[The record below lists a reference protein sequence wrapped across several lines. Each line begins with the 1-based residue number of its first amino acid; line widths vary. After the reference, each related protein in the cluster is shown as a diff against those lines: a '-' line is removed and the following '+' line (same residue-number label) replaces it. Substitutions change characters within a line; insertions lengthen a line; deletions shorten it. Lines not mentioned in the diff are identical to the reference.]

1 MAVPNGQSAIFYDP
15 FWFSISSSDS
25 FFPMMIFEQPRTF
38 LWWVIRSSSVLAT
51 ETVHD
56 QGRYNI
62 TDTWRMRYAELVVP
76 ILQKITVFTLEMEN
90 FKFQLNSGEISANFS
105 YENLFF
111 YIFPEMI
118 SSYLMVYLGRASWV
132 NIYSTFILD
141 RGLNSCRVTCYGP
154 RS

>member
-1 MAVPNGQSAIFYDP
+1 MANPPYFTTHFDLAFPLPILFFRWWFSSSPEHFYDE
-15 FWFSISSSDS
+15 WFDLLRSWPQKQSMTKGDTISLILGACGM
-25 FFPMMIFEQPRTF
+25 PN
-38 LWWVIRSSSVLAT
+38 WWY
-51 ETVHD
+51 
-56 QGRYNI
+56 RYFK
-62 TDTWRMRYAELVVP
+62 
-76 ILQKITVFTLEMEN
+76 KITVFTLEMEN

-105 YENLFF
+105 CENLFF